1 MNEISTS
8 KQKSKFWKLGN
19 KYFLPPEIY
28 DYLNISIFVFFFVLF
43 GISTTH
49 FKIYNILIL
58 FFWFILIFIYIKD
71 RLFIEIKTA
80 NNQENNIKLIEDL
93 ALRQQNVSTSLE
105 QKGLFIFEY
114 LERNIFY
121 KYNFRKRDYIETVII
136 FCEDNSIFVNSYNYR
151 YFGFVRRYNLKQL
164 IKLIK
169 IKTK

>member
-80 NNQENNIKLIEDL
+80 NN
-93 ALRQQNVSTSLE
+93 
-105 QKGLFIFEY
+105 
-114 LERNIFY
+114 
-121 KYNFRKRDYIETVII
+121 
-136 FCEDNSIFVNSYNYR
+136 
-151 YFGFVRRYNLKQL
+151 
-164 IKLIK
+164 
-169 IKTK
+169 